1 MRDTAVMRVAAIQL
15 RPDYSQTPERLR
27 ESVLNLVR
35 RQNGADLIVLPELW
49 PAGGF
54 EYDHWTERAEPLD
67 GPTAEAL
74 SAVAQEVGCWLHGG
88 SILER
93 TGAGDLFN
101 TSLLFAPD
109 GSLAATY
116 RKIHLFGF
124 DTGEPELLTAGTQVM
139 TAKTDLGTI
148 GLATCYDLRFPELFR
163 ALTDAGAEL
172 VVIPAAWPQRR
183 VTHWSVLLRAR
194 AIENQTLV
202 IGCNTVGQQ
211 GRVVLGGKS
220 AIVDARGEVV
230 AEAGTE
236 PEVITADVDLGET
249 RRWRT
254 EFPVLRD
261 RRPFD

>member
-1 MRDTAVMRVAAIQL
+1 MFNWAPTIRWAQPVCWIRRWHWL
-15 RPDYSQTPERLR
+15 RKQR
-27 ESVLNLVR
+27 
-35 RQNGADLIVLPELW
+35 GADLVVLPELW

-54 EYDHWTERAEPLD
+54 EYEHWQQRAEPLD
-67 GPTAEAL
+67 GPTAAAL
-74 SAVAQEVGCWLHGG
+74 SAAARDLGCWVHGG

-93 TGAGDLFN
+93 TDQGQLHN

-124 DTGEPELLTAGTQVM
+124 DTGEPELLTAGTQVV
-139 TAKTDLGTI
+139 TANTDLGII

-172 VVIPAAWPQRR
+172 ILVPAAWPQRR
-183 VTHWSVLLRAR
+183 ISHWSVLLRAR
-194 AIENQTLV
+194 AIENQAV
-202 IGCNTVGQQ
+202 VVGCNTVGQQ
-211 GRVVLGGKS
+211 GRVVLGGRS

-230 AEAGTE
+230 AEAGTD
-236 PEVITADVDLGET
+236 PEVITADLDLGET
-249 RRWRT
+249 RRWRA